1 MLIDVPVN
9 SVVRGKSAFL
19 EAFQTFKATV
29 QNLLALKTFPGLSDE
44 DMVRFRR
51 FYTTTAHFCRQYGY
65 ARTFRND
72 ALRKEHED
80 LHKRVSSSLQRN
92 GSSELS
98 SPPADASELRLPTRY
113 RDVIL
118 WQAPD
123 LKWAN
128 AKVLLSSPSNVVI

>member
-1 MLIDVPVN
+1 MLIDAPVN
-9 SVVRGKSAFL
+9 PVVCGKSVFL

-51 FYTTTAHFCRQYGY
+51 FYTPTAHFCRQYGC
-65 ARTFRND
+65 ARTFQND
-72 ALRKEHED
+72 ALQKEHED
-80 LHKRVSSSLQRN
+80 LHKRALSSLQRN
-92 GSSELS
+92 RSAELS
-98 SPPADASELRLPTRY
+98 PQPADASELRSPTHY

-128 AKVLLSSPSNVVI
+128 AKDLLSSPSNVVI